1 MESRQV
7 EHVRND
13 PIIKGW
19 ALLGAIL
26 AVFTMTMIVY
36 YLIESSLPAFLEI
49 KGGLFELNGEWRP
62 RSANPSYNIL
72 PMILATLFVSFLAVA
87 IALPFGI
94 GTAMFLNFYVRR
106 KTAAFFL
113 SFIDMLAGL
122 PSVIFGFL
130 GLVLLVRWFETQLHM
145 TTGECVLAAGILL
158 AVMLLPYIVSTSY
171 ESIQKAEKRYMY
183 ASLAMGISKE
193 HSIIKVILPAI
204 RKSIL
209 ASFMLAYGRALGET
223 MAVMMVIGNSPIF
236 PRLFGRAQTIPA
248 LTALELGSV
257 EYGSLHLSALY
268 AANVSLLVILFIV
281 LGTGYLLQRKL
292 KKYDE
297 I

>member
-1 MESRQV
+1 MGL
-7 EHVRND
+7 
-13 PIIKGW
+13 II
-19 ALLGAIL
+19 
-26 AVFTMTMIVY
+26 F

-49 KGGLFELNGEWRP
+49 NAGLFDPDSEWRP
-62 RSANPSYNIL
+62 RSANPGYNIL
-72 PMILATLFVSFLAVA
+72 PMILATLFVSFLGVA

-94 GTAMFLNFYVRR
+94 GTAVFLNFYVRR
-106 KTAAFFL
+106 KIAAFIL

-130 GLVLLVRWFETQLHM
+130 GLVLLVRWFETNLNM

-158 AVMLLPYIVSTSY
+158 AVMLLPYIVSTNY
-171 ESIQKAEKRYMY
+171 ESLQKAEKRYMY

-193 HSIIKVILPAI
+193 HTIMKVILPAI
-204 RKSIL
+204 KKGIL

-223 MAVMMVIGNSPIF
+223 MAVMMVIGNSPIY

-268 AANVSLLVILFIV
+268 AANVVLIVILAIV
-281 LGTGYLLQRKL
+281 LGTGYFLQRKL

>member
-1 MESRQV
+1 MAV
-7 EHVRND
+7 LTMGL
-13 PIIKGW
+13 II
-19 ALLGAIL
+19 
-26 AVFTMTMIVY
+26 F

-49 KGGLFELNGEWRP
+49 NAGLFDPDSEWRP

-72 PMILATLFVSFLAVA
+72 PMILATLFVSFLGVA

-94 GTAMFLNFYVRR
+94 GTAVFLNFYVRR
-106 KTAAFFL
+106 KIAAFIL

-130 GLVLLVRWFETQLHM
+130 GLVLLVRWFETNLGM

-171 ESIQKAEKRYMY
+171 ESLQKAEKRYMY

-193 HSIIKVILPAI
+193 HTIMKVILPAI
-204 RKSIL
+204 KKGIL

-223 MAVMMVIGNSPIF
+223 MAVMMVIGNSPIY

-268 AANVSLLVILFIV
+268 AANVVLIVILAIV
-281 LGTGYLLQRKL
+281 LGIGYFLQRKL